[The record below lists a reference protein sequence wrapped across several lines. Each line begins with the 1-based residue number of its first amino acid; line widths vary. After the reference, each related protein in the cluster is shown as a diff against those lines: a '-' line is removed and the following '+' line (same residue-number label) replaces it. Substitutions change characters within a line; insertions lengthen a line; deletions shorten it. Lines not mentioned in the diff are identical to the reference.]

1 MQPGCAQQLRFFE
14 RDFSAYSSFW
24 RPTNVVHAVVPACV
38 LTATVLLVLVTTVD
52 RSAPDYQALAWAD
65 LALSIVLVVEW
76 LARFGPNTSL
86 RLDRDEKLRALA
98 HSLPWLI
105 VDGIASSAHLASAAL
120 AVAKV
125 GPKLAV
131 DLVAV
136 LRILRLITLVRNT
149 STAGERRAA

>member
-65 LALSIVLVVEW
+65 ASF
-76 LARFGPNTSL
+76 ARMNLLP
-86 RLDRDEKLRALA
+86 RDYEVK
-98 HSLPWLI
+98 
-105 VDGIASSAHLASAAL
+105 D
-120 AVAKV
+120 VANVSK
-125 GPKLAV
+125 G
-131 DLVAV
+131 
-136 LRILRLITLVRNT
+136 
-149 STAGERRAA
+149 

>member
-1 MQPGCAQQLRFFE
+1 M
-14 RDFSAYSSFW
+14 
-24 RPTNVVHAVVPACV
+24 VHAVVPACV